1 MMFLNIYILEKRKSF
16 KLHALI
22 TYRFLCGFKFGK
34 TKVRWMSHEITKA
47 TRKIT
52 LIISP
57 TSINNFISYIKTPR
71 RIKSNSVDET
81 LM

>member
-1 MMFLNIYILEKRKSF
+1 MNDVLKYILEKRKSF

-22 TYRFLCGFKFGK
+22 TYRFFKFGK

-71 RIKSNSVDET
+71 RIKSNSVDEA